1 MKLGIDICRKLNYNR
16 KYFGVFNNRM
26 GRITPVCK
34 RRIAM
39 TDREEYAPDLLTL
52 VDDEGQEHEFEIIDT
67 LEHGEE
73 HYIALVAS
81 YDDPEEQLQDDG
93 ELVILKSVF
102 DGDEEF
108 LEAIEDEA
116 EFDEIAAIFMER
128 LQDDYEFTGGD
139 EESL

>member
-1 MKLGIDICRKLNYNR
+1 MIPMNIAHMGFSAKYPENTILSFQKALEAGADGIGID
-16 KYFGVFNNRM
+16 VRM
-26 GRITPVCK
+26 SR
-34 RRIAM
+34 
-39 TDREEYAPDLLTL
+39 
-52 VDDEGQEHEFEIIDT
+52 
-67 LEHGEE
+67 
-73 HYIALVAS
+73 
-81 YDDPEEQLQDDG
+81 DG